1 MSRKPDG
8 TERSGRGTAP
18 PAAGGFGGADTALVR
33 LARPFVPKPFRST
46 GGMSTSADT
55 MMSIGMG
62 RHNNDDELPEDQ
74 VNIAGIV
81 DRKVSDR
88 RYLPRKLGNM
98 KYYLHTT
105 PINESLKFDDDTL
118 LKQSMLYEKDLNEFL
133 DSLSTGLSNV
143 GSVITRAADV
153 ADPALQVAAAFIPFG
168 DIYYG
173 YRAYRNYS
181 DIKAQVDK
189 IQEILKKSGTD
200 VDFTASPDEN
210 ADKIKNMIIP
220 SPTDRA
226 MIKDAVMKIA
236 IESYNFL
243 VNIITAIPLEIIPG
257 LSTAD
262 TAIDISI
269 SALSSGEALID
280 PEGEKLSKL
289 LIDFSNQFS
298 KRIKEIEDKILKA
311 GKSVGLSEE
320 TLEKA
325 FFLSNFI
332 GNLSL
337 VYNKITEDLKAAEG
351 EEEPD
356 VLAELRRRKKKK
368 KKKTDEI
375 STTGAVA
382 GYTGPLAGP
391 RNPKQFYDTM
401 ARVAGSEY
409 LIDPAKTLKAKP

>member
-1 MSRKPDG
+1 MPVNK
-8 TERSGRGTAP
+8 
-18 PAAGGFGGADTALVR
+18 
-33 LARPFVPKPFRST
+33 K
-46 GGMSTSADT
+46 
-55 MMSIGMG
+55 
-62 RHNNDDELPEDQ
+62 NNYTQKE
-74 VNIAGIV
+74 
-81 DRKVSDR
+81 
-88 RYLPRKLGNM
+88 
-98 KYYLHTT
+98 
-105 PINESLKFDDDTL
+105 F
-118 LKQSMLYEKDLNEFL
+118 EKDLNEFL